1 LLLSENM
8 QDLLIWNIVLLKPKM
23 FRRPRLSLL
32 PLFFEQLGE
41 LSLLTAKSFRNM
53 FRRPW
58 EKAILVE
65 QLEEIGVRS
74 LPVVSLTAAFGG
86 LVFGLQTYIG
96 FHRYVGP
103 GSEAFGGP
111 IISLGLS
118 KELIPILVGLMVTGR
133 VGSAMAAEIGTMKIT
148 EQIDALFSLGADPNR
163 YLVVPRILACLVM
176 LPCLTLYGDIVG
188 ITAGFVYN
196 VLIMGVNR
204 FIYLNNTLLY
214 LELWDVVSGLIKAA
228 IFGVIIALIGCWQGM
243 RAEGGAE
250 GVGQATTRTVVIASI
265 SILIVNFFLS
275 KALPATLR

>member
-1 LLLSENM
+1 MPLS
-8 QDLLIWNIVLLKPKM
+8 
-23 FRRPRLSLL
+23 
-32 PLFFEQLGE
+32 LFFEQLGE
-41 LSLLTAKSFRNM
+41 LGLLTAKSFRNL
-53 FRRPW
+53 FRKPW
-58 EKAILVE
+58 EKEIFVE

-111 IISLGLS
+111 VISLGLS

-176 LPCLTLYGDIVG
+176 LPCLTLYGDIIG
-188 ITAGFVYN
+188 IMAGFFYN
-196 VLIMGVNR
+196 VVIMGVNR
-204 FIYLNNTLLY
+204 VIYLNNTLLY
-214 LELWDVVSGLIKAA
+214 LELWDVVSGLIKAS
-228 IFGVIIALIGCWQGM
+228 IFGIIIALIGCWQGL

-250 GVGQATTRTVVIASI
+250 GVGRATTRTVVIASI
-265 SILIVNFFLS
+265 TILIVNFFLS
-275 KALPATLR
+275 KALPATLK